1 MVSTTV
7 VGSYPRIGDAPEE
20 QRLRRAIAKFEEEKI
35 TEAELHDVERS
46 VVKEVIE
53 DQIGAGIALPTDG
66 EVTWYDSQS
75 HFSRHLEGVE
85 VTGLVRYFV
94 TNTYYRQPVVHGPI
108 RWRGPALVDEWRYA
122 SSVAPDGVKAVVTGP
137 YTLASLS
144 KLDGRPKRE
153 VVREFA
159 AAVAQEVRAL
169 RKAGAKRIQV
179 DEPAITRA
187 HKEIPLLKEGV
198 ETMAAEKG
206 DAWLCLFTF
215 FGDAAGILRDL
226 TALPIDNLGLD
237 LVQGDATW
245 KDLTKT
251 GSKIPLTLGLVDAR
265 NTRRDDP
272 RALAKAALRLKG
284 KVPLEES
291 FISPSNGLEFLP
303 RGRARE
309 KLGLVS
315 ETAKLVEAGL

>member
-1 MVSTTV
+1 MNGSPPENGRRFPPRMICTKARRGEQPSTV
-7 VGSYPRIGDAPEE
+7 A
-20 QRLRRAIAKFEEEKI
+20 
-35 TEAELHDVERS
+35 
-46 VVKEVIE
+46 
-53 DQIGAGIALPTDG
+53 
-66 EVTWYDSQS
+66 
-75 HFSRHLEGVE
+75 
-85 VTGLVRYFV
+85 
-94 TNTYYRQPVVHGPI
+94 
-108 RWRGPALVDEWRYA
+108 A
-122 SSVAPDGVKAVVTGP
+122 SSNSRGTPVEIRAEHPRRERHPDCRVGEHQP
-137 YTLASLS
+137 
-144 KLDGRPKRE
+144 
-153 VVREFA
+153 A
-159 AAVAQEVRAL
+159 A
-169 RKAGAKRIQV
+169 
-179 DEPAITRA
+179 
-187 HKEIPLLKEGV
+187 
-198 ETMAAEKG
+198 
-206 DAWLCLFTF
+206 
-215 FGDAAGILRDL
+215 
-226 TALPIDNLGLD
+226 LD

>member
-1 MVSTTV
+1 M
-7 VGSYPRIGDAPEE
+7 
-20 QRLRRAIAKFEEEKI
+20 
-35 TEAELHDVERS
+35 
-46 VVKEVIE
+46 
-53 DQIGAGIALPTDG
+53 
-66 EVTWYDSQS
+66 
-75 HFSRHLEGVE
+75 
-85 VTGLVRYFV
+85 
-94 TNTYYRQPVVHGPI
+94 
-108 RWRGPALVDEWRYA
+108 DEWRYA
-122 SSVAPDGVKAVVTGP
+122 SSIAPDGVKAVVTGP

-187 HKEIPLLKEGV
+187 HKEVPLLKEGV
-198 ETMAAEKG
+198 ETVAAEKG

-215 FGDAAGILRDL
+215 FGDVAGILRDL
-226 TALPIDNLGLD
+226 TSLPIDNLGLD

-245 KDLTKT
+245 KDLTKS

-291 FISPSNGLEFLP
+291 YISPSNGLEFLP

-309 KLGLVS
+309 KLGLVA